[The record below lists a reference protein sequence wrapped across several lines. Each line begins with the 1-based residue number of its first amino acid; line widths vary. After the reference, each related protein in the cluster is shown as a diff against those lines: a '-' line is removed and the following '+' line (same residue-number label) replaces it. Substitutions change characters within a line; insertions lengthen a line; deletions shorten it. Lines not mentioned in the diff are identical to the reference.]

1 MPVRHGQS
9 TNATSK
15 TLKDSTWTSS
25 EHCWRSSGSKT
36 SLTLRSYLLLTCMP
50 GIHTQPG
57 PGKVSW
63 LSCQNAWHTQPFQ
76 KTVLRRIRG
85 AETLTGSVDR
95 RRATKD
101 CPKASL
107 KNVDINVEILETLA
121 LDRPAWCC
129 KINKRRWPVRAEQN
143 SRCSE
148 EIQGAQIWS
157 NFLATCP
164 RNVRSAPDPS
174 ALILDAI
181 DQPQPYH
188 GT

>member
-1 MPVRHGQS
+1 MPARLGQS

-15 TLKDSTWTSS
+15 TLKDSTWTAS
-25 EHCWRSSGSKT
+25 ENCWRSSGSKT

-50 GIHTQPG
+50 SIHTQPG
-57 PGKVSW
+57 PSKVSW
-63 LSCQNAWHTQPFQ
+63 LSCQNAWHTPFQ
-76 KTVLRRIRG
+76 KTVLRRIIG
-85 AETLTGSVDR
+85 AETLTGWTEDALQRTVSKR
-95 RRATKD
+95 HWKT
-101 CPKASL
+101 L
-107 KNVDINVEILETLA
+107 ILMLETLA
-121 LDRPAWCC
+121 PVRPAWCC
-129 KINKRRWPVRAEQN
+129 KINKRRWPFRAEQN

-157 NFLATCP
+157 NFLAICP

-188 GT
+188 RT